1 MPILRRNRKI
11 FTEVFK
17 YIFAFI
23 ILIGTLAPFLWLI
36 ISSISP
42 EKELLAKPLQW
53 IPSRHTFQRYVSIF
67 TESENNKAAYVF
79 RQAMGNSIKVALSV
93 VVISLISGTIAAYSF
108 ARLKFRFKNKIIMVF
123 LFTYM
128 IPPVA
133 IIIALFTILNELNL
147 IDTLLGL
154 TILYSSFTTPFVV
167 WIMKGYMQSIPGDLE
182 DAARIDGCSR
192 LKALTRVI
200 LPLAL
205 PGLIATGI
213 LVFLLSWEEF
223 FYALIF
229 TSSVQAKTIS
239 VAISEF
245 SGRHAVDYGMIAT
258 GGVLATLPPVILTL
272 FFQRYIISGLTAGG
286 VKG

>member
-1 MPILRRNRKI
+1 MSVVSKKKKI
-11 FTEVFK
+11 IIEVLK
-17 YIFAFI
+17 YIFAVFV
-23 ILIGTLAPFLWLI
+23 LIGTLAPFSWLI

-42 EKELLAKPLQW
+42 EKDLLAKPLQW
-53 IPSRHTFQRYVSIF
+53 IPSRLTFQRYISIF
-67 TESENNKAAYVF
+67 TESESNKVTYVF
-79 RQAMGNSIKVALSV
+79 RQAMGNSIKIALSV
-93 VVISLISGTIAAYSF
+93 VTISLISGTIAAYSF
-108 ARLKFRFKNKIIMVF
+108 ARLKFRFKNKIIMLF

-133 IIIALFTILNELNL
+133 IIIALFTILDELNL

-154 TILYSSFTTPFVV
+154 MILYSSFTTPFVV
-167 WIMKGYMQSIPGDLE
+167 WIMKGYMQTIPRDLE

-192 LKALTRVI
+192 LKALTKVI

-205 PGLIATGI
+205 PGLISTGI

-229 TSSVQAKTIS
+229 TSSVQTKTIS

-272 FFQRYIISGLTAGG
+272 FFQRYIISGLTSGG